1 MDWTP
6 IPVIFLFNTVTTQQ
20 TDFGQSMP
28 APLGM
33 QMLGVLAP
41 LLLCGRHMGGLWWF
55 LYLQGEVLPC
65 PACLLHQVVKLPFT
79 LLITWFLLLG
89 HNFSATRVILLPY
102 YHRLDILYQLAVNCY
117 LWHCNSN
124 RDLCTYA
131 VRYCPSFKI
140 KDELSPAS
148 GTITEFHLCCFPRW
162 SVSCLDN

>member
-1 MDWTP
+1 
-6 IPVIFLFNTVTTQQ
+6 
-20 TDFGQSMP
+20 MP
-28 APLGM
+28 CTIRHA
-33 QMLGVLAP
+33 GVRCACFSSSLW
-41 LLLCGRHMGGLWWF
+41 RHMGGLWWC

-65 PACLLHQVVKLPFT
+65 PACLLHQVVQLPFT

-102 YHRLDILYQLAVNCY
+102 YHGLDILYQLAVNCD

-124 RDLCTYA
+124 RNLWTYA

-148 GTITEFHLCCFPRW
+148 WTITEFHLLLSQVVCQLLRQLACGG
-162 SVSCLDN
+162 